1 MSVRGRSRVFVGT
14 LLVFCFVAADAA
26 RAADPAPKPSGRR
39 LATEDTS
46 TKHGLDE
53 VYNLEYDKAIADFE
67 KTRKLYPEDPYALNH
82 LLQARLLKELYRL
95 NALDTTLYADNGFLT
110 GKPLSGDPKVKEQ
123 IMTLADEGIR
133 LADARLKANPRD
145 VEMLYA
151 RGVTRGLR
159 LSYVAIIEKSFF
171 AALRNASASRADHE
185 KVLEFDPTFTDAKLL
200 VGTHLYV
207 VGSLAWPVRIFAG
220 VAGLSGNK
228 KKGLEYLQEV
238 ADSKGEAST
247 DARVAMALFLRR
259 EGRYADGLKV
269 MRTLTPEY
277 PKSFL
282 FALEEA
288 NLLKDVGHGEEAI
301 AAYRKIIQNAAAK
314 MYPDP
319 HLERAWFGLGECL
332 KGQRR
337 AEEALEAYQK
347 TLEDPRTQTDVRLR
361 ALLFAGQMY
370 DALEK
375 RAEAE
380 KEYRAVV
387 QLDGESSQ
395 AATARRYLKE
405 PYRYPK

>member
-1 MSVRGRSRVFVGT
+1 MSAWGRSRIFVLVLSSCCVFAASAVT
-14 LLVFCFVAADAA
+14 LPDQS
-26 RAADPAPKPSGRR
+26 PKPSGRR
-39 LATEDTS
+39 LATDDPA
-46 TKHGLDE
+46 TKRGLDE
-53 VYNLEYDKAIADFE
+53 VYNLEYEKAIADFE
-67 KTRKLYPEDPYALNH
+67 KTRKSYPEDPYALNH
-82 LLQARLLKELYRL
+82 LLQALLLRELYRL

-110 GKPLSGDPKVKEQ
+110 GKPLPGDPKVKER
-123 IMTLADEGIR
+123 IMALADEGIR
-133 LADARLKANPRD
+133 LADARLKENPKD

-185 KVLEFDPTFTDAKLL
+185 KVLEIDPSFIDSKLL

-207 VGSLAWPVRIFAG
+207 VGSLPWPVRIFAG

-238 ADSKGEAST
+238 SDSQGEAST

-259 EGRYADGLKV
+259 EGRYAEALKV
-269 MRTLTPEY
+269 MRTLTAEY
-277 PKSFL
+277 PRSFL

-288 NLLKDVGHGEEAI
+288 NLLKDVGHNEEATEV
-301 AAYRKIIQNAAAK
+301 YRKIIQNAGAK

-319 HLERAWFGLGECL
+319 HLERTWFGLGECL
-332 KGQRR
+332 KGQRH
-337 AEEALEAYQK
+337 AAEALDAYQK
-347 TLEDPRTQTDVRLR
+347 TLDDPRTQTDVRLR
-361 ALLFAGQMY
+361 ALLFAGQM
-370 DALEK
+370 DDVLAK

-380 KEYRAVV
+380 AKYKAVI
-387 QLDGESSQ
+387 QLETESSQ
-395 AATARRYLKE
+395 AASARRYLKE